1 MYYTVFPIIHIKS
14 FLLKQD
20 PVNQMD
26 FKDALD
32 FLRLLRHYAEK
43 YDKIVVTSLAA
54 APSAFYSVCHNHLF
68 LYSGHVR
75 MTIIKFWK

>member
-1 MYYTVFPIIHIKS
+1 MKKRHVIFFVLRLYDFRS
-14 FLLKQD
+14 LKQD

-26 FKDALD
+26 FKDAMD

-75 MTIIKFWK
+75 ISNY

>member
-1 MYYTVFPIIHIKS
+1 MKKRNVIFFLRLYDFWS
-14 FLLKQD
+14 FKQD

-26 FKDALD
+26 FKDAMD

-75 MTIIKFWK
+75 ISNY